1 VENVKDA
8 MSGLLRPEIRESIAG
23 TAEVRKVFRTTKSGA
38 VAGCMVL
45 SGTMT
50 RNARARLLRGG
61 EAIYDGKI
69 ESLKRF
75 KDDVREVAS
84 GYECGIALENR
95 DDIREGDIIEAYV
108 LEEVARKLA

>member
-1 VENVKDA
+1 
-8 MSGLLRPEIRESIAG
+8 MTHFICCFTI
-23 TAEVRKVFRTTKSGA
+23 
-38 VAGCMVL
+38 
-45 SGTMT
+45 T

-84 GYECGIALENR
+84 GYECGIGLEDR
-95 DDIREGDIIEAYV
+95 DDIREGDVIEAYV